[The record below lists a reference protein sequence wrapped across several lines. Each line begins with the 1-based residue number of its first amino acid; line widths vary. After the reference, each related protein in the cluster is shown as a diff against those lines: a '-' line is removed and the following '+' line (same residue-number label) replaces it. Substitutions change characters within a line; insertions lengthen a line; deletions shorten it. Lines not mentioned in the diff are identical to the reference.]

1 MRDGLKQSYRG
12 TTILN
17 LALASGVTMLVLFFL
32 VIKIDVFNQALMNFS
47 NYLDVFRPDLVD
59 RFTTL
64 FITIICIVIFVVV
77 FLLLQNSQ
85 VAYVK
90 KIAAVM
96 NEISKGNLD
105 AEVPVEGGDELAYLA
120 STLNN
125 MADDIQTLIAKE
137 RATEASKNELITN
150 VAHDLRTPLTAIL
163 GYLDLIENNPE
174 LDPETRQKYVSI
186 ASAKAKQLQ
195 QLIEDLFGFTKLS
208 YGKLAL
214 DIERVD
220 IVKLLEQVIDEF
232 YPVFEQHD
240 MECEFKSEIK
250 SLMMNGDG
258 TLLARL
264 FDNLLNNAAKYG
276 SDGKLVMVELEFT
289 EPVITI
295 NVTNFGPEIPQNEI
309 PLLFEKFYRV
319 EQSRSSSTGGTG
331 LGLAIVKSI
340 AELHGGEVGCTS
352 ENGHTTFTV
361 KLPVDLDINREHF
374 KMFD

>member
-1 MRDGLKQSYRG
+1 MRDNLKQSYRG

-17 LALASGVTMLVLFFL
+17 LALATGVTMLVLL
-32 VIKIDVFNQALMNFS
+32 LLLIKIDVLHGALVNFS
-47 NYLDVFRPDLVD
+47 KYLDVYQPSLIE

-64 FITIICIVIFVVV
+64 FITLICIAVFVVV
-77 FLLLQNSQ
+77 FLLLQNTQ

-96 NEISKGNLD
+96 NELSKGNLD

-120 STLNN
+120 STLNC

-163 GYLDLIENNPE
+163 GYLELIESNPD
-174 LDPETRQKYVSI
+174 LDKETCQKYVSI
-186 ASAKAKQLQ
+186 AVNKAKQLQ
-195 QLIEDLFGFTKLS
+195 QLIEDLFEFTKFS

-240 MECEFKSEIK
+240 MECEFKTEIK

-258 TLLARL
+258 ALLARL

-276 SDGKLVMVELEFT
+276 SEGKLVIVELFYT

-295 NVTNFGPEIPQNEI
+295 NVTNFGPEIPENEI

-361 KLPVDLDINREHF
+361 RLPVDLDINREHF
-374 KMFD
+374 KSL

>member
-1 MRDGLKQSYRG
+1 MRDDLKQSYRG

-17 LALASGVTMLVLFFL
+17 LALSAGVTMLVLL
-32 VIKIDVFNQALMNFS
+32 LLLIKMDVFHGALVNFS
-47 NYLDVFRPDLVD
+47 NYVGVFQPDLVQ

-64 FITIICIVIFVVV
+64 FITLICIIVFVVV
-77 FLLLQNSQ
+77 FLILQNTQ

-90 KIAAVM
+90 KIAATMTEV
-96 NEISKGNLD
+96 SKGNLD
-105 AEVPVEGGDELAYLA
+105 AEVPVEGDDELAYLA
-120 STLNN
+120 STLNT

-150 VAHDLRTPLTAIL
+150 VAHDLRTPLTAVL
-163 GYLDLIENNPE
+163 GYLELIESNPD
-174 LDPETRQKYVSI
+174 LDKETRQKYVSI
-186 ASAKAKQLQ
+186 AVAKAKQLR
-195 QLIEDLFGFTKLS
+195 QLIEDLFEFTKFS

-240 MECEFKSEIK
+240 MECELKVEIK

-258 TLLARL
+258 ALLARL

-276 SDGKLVMVELEFT
+276 SDGKLVIVELLYT

-295 NVTNFGPEIPQNEI
+295 KVTNFGPEIPQNEI

-340 AELHGGEVGCTS
+340 VELHGGEVDCTS
-352 ENGHTTFTV
+352 QNGHTTFTV
-361 KLPVDLDINREHF
+361 RLPVDLDINREHF
-374 KMFD
+374 KSL